1 MKSGVSPKND
11 AGRANAKRAKN
22 HSAKSKTRTTKLAVT
37 HTMDHGTTREFKF
50 EIITPQMQIEERNSA
65 YQFFK
70 P

>member
-1 MKSGVSPKND
+1 MKPDIAHNKALRKINVNESGND
-11 AGRANAKRAKN
+11 AKPENITTPIIPNKTARA
-22 HSAKSKTRTTKLAVT
+22 
-37 HTMDHGTTREFKF
+37 FKF